1 MTEEEELKGQIRS
14 LEQHELS
21 QMRQGA
27 ILQCKVEEAEMR
39 HKELQ
44 RDLEARRAQVL
55 QDQQEEEMRREQ
67 EAMVHLEENLQK
79 RLEEL
84 RVRELEVEQSM
95 RSEQQRKT
103 YLEEEVHY
111 WRSCGQALVKRAGGE
126 TAPPVERNKEAS
138 KHEAE
143 LTMEIKAMEVQG
155 SELRLRIKEMERMVA
170 MSRAQEVDLMTKNQ
184 TLQQSLAL
192 AQQAF
197 AASQAK
203 AASLQ
208 VELQKVEAVK
218 PAVSPEAVEEGL
230 SHDEVE
236 YWRRLGFLSKPGR
249 KKQEKTLEVD
259 RLSREQQRLK
269 ALLLRSGATTDV
281 SEYLSTRGCGTL
293 DETISWFATSL
304 FKSAFICRAFCVHL
318 FVLYSWNV
326 FLLRG
331 ISSRTH

>member
-1 MTEEEELKGQIRS
+1 MTEEEELKAQIRS

-84 RVRELEVEQSM
+84 RVRELEVEKSM

-126 TAPPVERNKEAS
+126 TAPPVERNKETS
-138 KHEAE
+138 KHEAD

-170 MSRAQEVDLMTKNQ
+170 MSRAQEVDVMTKNQ

-230 SHDEVE
+230 SHEEVE
-236 YWRRLGFLSKPGR
+236 YWRR

-304 FKSAFICRAFCVHL
+304 FKSAFIRRAFCVHL
-318 FVLYSWNV
+318 FVLYSWIV
-326 FLLRG
+326 FLLWW

>member
-1 MTEEEELKGQIRS
+1 MTEEEELKAQIRS

-126 TAPPVERNKEAS
+126 TAPPVERNKETS

-143 LTMEIKAMEVQG
+143 LTMEIQAMEVQG

-230 SHDEVE
+230 SHEEVE
-236 YWRRLGFLSKPGR
+236 YWRR

-304 FKSAFICRAFCVHL
+304 FKSAFIRRAFCP
-318 FVLYSWNV
+318 
-326 FLLRG
+326 
-331 ISSRTH
+331 